1 MIFSVICRIVFSFE
15 RGEREERK
23 RYLDRLETCSDTTIS
38 ISKEVAANAYNI
50 PLYVPTLYSG

>member
-1 MIFSVICRIVFSFE
+1 MISRIVFSFE
-15 RGEREERK
+15 RRERRE
-23 RYLDRLETCSDTTIS
+23 RYLDVLETCSDTTIS